1 MGIFSFNSPFM
12 AFLTKVMSYVLLYL
26 LSFVCSVPIVTVGAS
41 TTARYY
47 VAMKM
52 VRGEEPAIIKPF
64 FKSFAS
70 NFKQSTIVWLI
81 EIAVAA
87 LLIFDWRYILQ
98 LEVTTIVNVVKIAL
112 IILTILCVFAGFA
125 AFPLIAR
132 YEMKTKDIVRAA
144 FMFAFLHPF
153 RMLLLIFW
161 VVVPFYLALRYP
173 RWLIGVWPVVPTLAM
188 YFNSKMFM
196 KQFSKLEEKRSEH
209 AEKMKAEAE
218 GSEENSEDAEA
229 KEGEAVLESEEQ
241 EEAAKEPALT
251 KECDESEKG
260 EETNA

>member
-12 AFLTKVMSYVLLYL
+12 AFLTKVMSYVFLYL
-26 LSFVCSVPIVTVGAS
+26 LSIVCSLPIVTIGAS

-70 NFKQSTIVWLI
+70 NFKQSTFVWLI

-87 LLIFDWRYILQ
+87 ILIFDWNYVLQ
-98 LEVTTIVNVVKIAL
+98 LEVTTIVKVVKIAL
-112 IILTILCVFAGFA
+112 VVLTVLCVFAGFA

-132 YEMKTKDIVRAA
+132 YEMKTKDIIRAA

-153 RMLLLIFW
+153 RMLLLLFW
-161 VVVPFYLALRYP
+161 VAVPFYLALRYP
-173 RWLIGVWPVVPTLAM
+173 NWLIGVWPVVPTLAM
-188 YFNSKMFM
+188 YFNSKMFNC
-196 KQFSKLEEKRSEH
+196 S
-209 AEKMKAEAE
+209 
-218 GSEENSEDAEA
+218 GVN
-229 KEGEAVLESEEQ
+229 
-241 EEAAKEPALT
+241 P
-251 KECDESEKG
+251 
-260 EETNA
+260 

>member
-12 AFLTKVMSYVLLYL
+12 SFLTKVTSYIFLYL
-26 LSFVCSVPIVTVGAS
+26 LWFVCSIPIVTIGAS

-52 VRGEEPAIIKPF
+52 VRGEEPAIFKPF
-64 FKSFAS
+64 LKSFAS

-87 LLIFDWRYILQ
+87 LLVFDWSYVLQ
-98 LEVTTIVNVVKIAL
+98 LEVTTVVKVVKIAL
-112 IILTILCVFAGFA
+112 IVLTVLCVFAGFA

-153 RMLLLIFW
+153 RMLLLLFW

-196 KQFSKLEEKRSEH
+196 KQFSKLEEKRNEH
-209 AEKMKAEAE
+209 AEKLKSE
-218 GSEENSEDAEA
+218 GSEA
-229 KEGEAVLESEEQ
+229 SEETP
-241 EEAAKEPALT
+241 EENVTE
-251 KECDESEKG
+251 EEQVIVEEG

>member
-12 AFLTKVMSYVLLYL
+12 SFLTKVMSYVLLYL
-26 LSFVCSVPIVTVGAS
+26 LSFVCSIPIVTIGAS

-47 VAMKM
+47 VCMKM
-52 VRGEEPAIIKPF
+52 VRGEEPAIVKPF

-81 EIAVAA
+81 EILVAA
-87 LLIFDWRYILQ
+87 LLTFDWHYVLQ
-98 LEVTTIVNVVKIAL
+98 LEVTPIVKVVKIAL
-112 IILTILCVFAGFA
+112 LILTVLCLFAGFA

-132 YEMKTKDIVRAA
+132 YEMKTKDIIKAA

-153 RMLLLIFW
+153 RMLLLLFW
-161 VVVPFYLALRYP
+161 VVVPFYLAIRFP

-196 KQFSKLEEKRSEH
+196 KQFSKLEEKRNEH
-209 AEKMKAEAE
+209 AEKMKAET
-218 GSEENSEDAEA
+218 S
-229 KEGEAVLESEEQ
+229 ESEEGNDAEEGSDEANDSVADSAVLQ
-241 EEAAKEPALT
+241 EDAPEKDKPV
-251 KECDESEKG
+251 KG
-260 EETNA
+260 EETDA